1 MPFIKSLVSKC
12 HAYTITLI
20 LLLGV
25 IMPIYSYYT
34 EKKLVY
40 IIIMAFFLVTNPPLI
55 LSVQNQIYAYSVIL
69 DRYLILNM
77 HFLYIFI
84 VFKVCNFFI

>member
-40 IIIMAFFLVTNPPLI
+40 ITIAALF
-55 LSVQNQIYAYSVIL
+55 S
-69 DRYLILNM
+69 R
-77 HFLYIFI
+77 
-84 VFKVCNFFI
+84 